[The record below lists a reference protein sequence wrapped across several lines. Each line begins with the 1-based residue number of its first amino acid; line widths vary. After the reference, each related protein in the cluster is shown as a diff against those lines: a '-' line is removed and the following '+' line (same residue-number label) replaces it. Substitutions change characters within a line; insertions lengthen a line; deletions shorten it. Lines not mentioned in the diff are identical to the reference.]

1 MDQDAPPIMS
11 TRRLLVEISQR
22 ASLLIRKEVELARTE
37 IKADLK
43 AELAVVQGL
52 ALTLVVGIAAINML
66 LLAVVFALA
75 RVMSDWLAA
84 LAVAGGLI
92 IIAGL
97 VASISWQRRVT
108 TPLALTRKT
117 LREDVQWAKERL
129 G

>member
-1 MDQDAPPIMS
+1 
-11 TRRLLVEISQR
+11 
-22 ASLLIRKEVELARTE
+22 
-37 IKADLK
+37 
-43 AELAVVQGL
+43 L